1 MSYNVCVLTDKKD
14 NQCFLW
20 QCITHPETKLL
31 LLFCWVI
38 LVESLCVNPIYC
50 WSSVHLFCLQID
62 CRSVVLT
69 CELIQFFQ
77 LSFIFFCLF
86 NPFCFF
92 IFFHSAHLIH
102 HWGLMPTPG
111 CTGQKKETSWPWK
124 RYVSGPYGWSYTG
137 VCSGHT
143 KQLMISAPAKDT
155 VLLLKV
161 KFYCVFKKK
170 SSCLFL
176 SFLFSLSV
184 LLSCKC

>member
-31 LLFCWVI
+31 LLFSWVI

-77 LSFIFFCLF
+77 RSLIFFWTDAYPRMHWAEEGNILAMETVCLRSIWLVIYWQF
-86 NPFCFF
+86 
-92 IFFHSAHLIH
+92 
-102 HWGLMPTPG
+102 
-111 CTGQKKETSWPWK
+111 K
-124 RYVSGPYGWSYTG
+124 

-161 KFYCVFKKK
+161 KFYCVLKKK
-170 SSCLFL
+170 NHLVCFYLFY
-176 SFLFSLSV
+176 FLYLCFCPVNVNVVFKHLV
-184 LLSCKC
+184 TLWKALHK